1 MEPLEGKMANTPR
14 LDPVSTKRK
23 RIAELARQ
31 APEIAFTSLA
41 HYIDVDFL
49 RAAYGATR
57 G

>member
-31 APEIAFTSLA
+31 VPEMAMVIFVASWTSGYA
-41 HYIDVDFL
+41 M
-49 RAAYGATR
+49 RA
-57 G
+57 